1 LDYLKTN
8 VMSLEETM
16 ERIGTNI
23 LTERKYFQ
31 NVFENLQCQ
40 VVQLEER
47 NYLNTVKIENLQ
59 LYNSEKLKIIDS
71 LEEVL
76 NETIWKRD
84 AMEKICEEHTPRT
97 SHENALPADCSIDDK
112 TAALKSIQ
120 MKLRSWLDGNV
131 EGPRKSIDSVQ
142 RLQRGLD
149 ECVSVIDRVA
159 NRDDGFD
166 TTVNNFIG
174 EIENCRSDANG
185 GNSVV
190 EMVEFLKAARDSKHN
205 IERVAELWDV
215 MKNLYQENQCLLNRV
230 NSLNMHK
237 MGLELQLEE
246 METNR
251 RALELKTMAEI
262 GEVEKKE
269 EILSQNESLIQQHW
283 DEMDTSQEIVAAQT
297 QRALEIYQELE
308 DLQIEYDKYGFQ
320 VLF

>member
-1 LDYLKTN
+1 
-8 VMSLEETM
+8 MSLEETM